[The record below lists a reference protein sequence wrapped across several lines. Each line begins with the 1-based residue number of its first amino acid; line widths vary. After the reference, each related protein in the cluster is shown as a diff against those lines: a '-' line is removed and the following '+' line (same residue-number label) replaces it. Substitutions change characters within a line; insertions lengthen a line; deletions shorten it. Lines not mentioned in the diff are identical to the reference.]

1 MNSRILNLV
10 QELEI
15 PERYTEELD
24 TQYEWRESE
33 WKNIESNLL
42 RMKNCGLNYL
52 QKALYE

>member
-1 MNSRILNLV
+1 MQRVN
-10 QELEI
+10 
-15 PERYTEELD
+15 

-42 RMKNCGLNYL
+42 RMKDCGLNYL